1 MKLIALDM
9 DGVVNSDFLI
19 TEWLKN
25 KERELKENITD
36 KDKLNLQ
43 IKKSFLKEFNNSTE
57 LIFNELAQ
65 RINTIMDAEQII
77 VLEDGRIVGKG
88 THDELMKSC
97 ETYKEIADSQ
107 LGGEAHE

>member
-1 MKLIALDM
+1 
-9 DGVVNSDFLI
+9 
-19 TEWLKN
+19 
-25 KERELKENITD
+25 
-36 KDKLNLQ
+36 
-43 IKKSFLKEFNNSTE
+43 
-57 LIFNELAQ
+57 
-65 RINTIMDAEQII
+65 MDAEQII